1 MNIGDAIYNILSND
15 SGVTNLVSTRIY
27 PNQIAQGVE
36 FPVIRYNVI
45 SDDPSDNK
53 DGVSK
58 LDQIR
63 IQVDCFGA
71 TSKSAND
78 VADAVRSALDR
89 TSGTFNSV
97 IVQSIQF
104 LDYNTNFDE
113 TAQVAQVSHDYKI
126 RHRIT

>member
-15 SGVTNLVSTRIY
+15 TGISNLVSNRIY
-27 PNQIAQGVE
+27 PNQIAQDVS
-36 FPVIRYNVI
+36 FPVIRFNEI
-45 SDDPSDNK
+45 SNDPSDDK

-63 IQVDCFGA
+63 IQVDSFGA
-71 TSKSAND
+71 NSKSAHD

-97 IVQSIQF
+97 IIQSIQF
-104 LDYNTNFDE
+104 LDQNTNFDE
-113 TAQVAQVSHDYKI
+113 TGQVTQVSQDYKV
-126 RHRIT
+126 RHRMT